1 MSDYYEYENKKKKH
15 KENMSSLDN
24 IMPDKVP
31 DAVTSNPLTDIY
43 FADPTTARQQP
54 AAQTDAEEQAARK
67 NSISDEMKLLQKDA
81 DLALTLIDDIV
92 LKNYLTK
99 ISQLPLV
106 KSEVPQNTS
115 EVFLMKVNK
124 IVYEKD
130 EYATD
135 KFASVMSA
143 MTFANVSV
151 FLVLDGH
158 GDDTDFY
165 IGLNSHDERH
175 TSKYLAETLR
185 NALTGQFPGIQLE
198 NSYELIPDIQRRRQ
212 DNLLDRIAEA
222 ETISSCVGVP
232 SYKDKKG
239 T

>member
-1 MSDYYEYENKKKKH
+1 
-15 KENMSSLDN
+15 
-24 IMPDKVP
+24 
-31 DAVTSNPLTDIY
+31 
-43 FADPTTARQQP
+43 
-54 AAQTDAEEQAARK
+54 
-67 NSISDEMKLLQKDA
+67 
-81 DLALTLIDDIV
+81 
-92 LKNYLTK
+92 
-99 ISQLPLV
+99 
-106 KSEVPQNTS
+106 
-115 EVFLMKVNK
+115 MKVNK

-175 TSKYLAETLR
+175 TSKYLADTLR
-185 NALTGQFPGIQLE
+185 NALIGQFPGIQLE
-198 NSYELIPDIQRRRQ
+198 NCYELTPDNQRRRQ

-222 ETISSCVGVP
+222 KTISSCVGVP

-239 T
+239 TYTNANFIQGIEKLANAMRGRI